1 MSQIV
6 SSAERITALAVRL
19 CYGVTAVGVVWLFW
33 EAARD
38 TAGDGL
44 SEGQRARD
52 QYAGNPGFNPEE
64 KRRNRERAEKA
75 TNGNY
80 P

>member
-6 SSAERITALAVRL
+6 SSAERTTALAVRL
-19 CYGVTAVGVVWLFW
+19 CYGITAFGVGWLFW

-44 SEGQRARD
+44 SEEQRARD
-52 QYAGNPGFNPEE
+52 QYAGSPGFDPAE
-64 KRRNRERAEKA
+64 KRWNRERAEK
-75 TNGNY
+75 TINGNY